1 MDESSNFD
9 SVGNMTSLPCKHW
22 RECGVQGGGCC
33 NIGVQEKPSIGWCL
47 TRCDKY
53 DGPDRGRI
61 GRDYMWSEARLLPSH
76 QLVRHAHVLVANGRP
91 TTAYLGDRIGTLIG
105 QLTHRKPCVGCKKV
119 EAGLNL
125 VDKWGRKLV
134 AHAH

>member
-1 MDESSNFD
+1 
-9 SVGNMTSLPCKHW
+9 MTSLPCKHW

-33 NIGVQEKPSIGWCL
+33 AIGVQERPSFGWCL

-61 GRDYMWSEARLLPSH
+61 GLDYMWSESRVLPSH
-76 QLVRHAHVLVANGRP
+76 QLVRHAQVLVSNGRP

-105 QLTHRKPCVGCKKV
+105 QLTHRKPCAGCKKI

-134 AHAH
+134 AHAR